1 MKKILI
7 TLLCLPLLMFAQSKK
22 QDQEMFETLEIK
34 AEMPLM
40 EDELKSV
47 NGFSYSLKTLTEKN
61 GIIVLF
67 TCNTCPFVV
76 KWEDRYKLTE
86 ELAKKNNLG
95 LVYINSNYKKRDGDD
110 SYDEMKKHAKEMNY
124 RFPYLL
130 DEKTISISGLS
141 KEINEKEQKILS
153 LFGKKRNVSNSE
165 IMDLFLE
172 QDKTKDFAVKK
183 KNKTIL
189 SLNEK
194 LFSVFKIEFIS
205 KKKSKS
211 DSRQLTYFL
220 NKKVRILEEGAI

>member
-7 TLLCLPLLMFAQSKK
+7 TLLCLPFLMFTQSKK
-22 QDQEMFETLEIK
+22 QDQEIFETLEIK

-40 EDELKSV
+40 EEELKSV

-76 KWEDRYKLTE
+76 KWEDRYKITE

-130 DEKTISISGLS
+130 DEKS
-141 KEINEKEQKILS
+141 KLANAFGAKTTPHIFMFNSNYQLVYKGAIDDNYEDIDKVKEFYLEDAITQLVK
-153 LFGKKRNVSNSE
+153 GKKIKVSETNPVGCS
-165 IMDLFLE
+165 I
-172 QDKTKDFAVKK
+172 KR
-183 KNKTIL
+183 
-189 SLNEK
+189 
-194 LFSVFKIEFIS
+194 FKP
-205 KKKSKS
+205 
-211 DSRQLTYFL
+211 
-220 NKKVRILEEGAI
+220 

>member
-7 TLLCLPLLMFAQSKK
+7 TLLCLPFLMIAQSKK

-40 EDELKSV
+40 EDELKSI

-67 TCNTCPFVV
+67 TSNTCPFVV
-76 KWEDRYKLTE
+76 KWEDRYKITE

-130 DEKTISISGLS
+130 DEKS
-141 KEINEKEQKILS
+141 KLANAFGAKTTPHIFMFNSNYQLVYKGAIDDNYEDIDKVKEFYLEDAITQLVK
-153 LFGKKRNVSNSE
+153 GKKIKVSETNPVGCS
-165 IMDLFLE
+165 I
-172 QDKTKDFAVKK
+172 KR
-183 KNKTIL
+183 
-189 SLNEK
+189 
-194 LFSVFKIEFIS
+194 FKP
-205 KKKSKS
+205 
-211 DSRQLTYFL
+211 
-220 NKKVRILEEGAI
+220 